1 MNKFKI
7 TVISIIILI
16 SSFNLQAKSI
26 QIIAK
31 VQKDIITNI
40 DIQNEIKYLIFLNP
54 KLKELKIKNLENI
67 AKNSLITEIIK
78 KKEIDK
84 AFDSEKKDN
93 FFESIERRFLKSK
106 NINSKSEFIKILNS
120 MNLSYDTLKKKLQ
133 IEALWN
139 QLIYSKYSKNIRL
152 NKNELRQNILIQLKN
167 ETKKYD
173 YNLSEI
179 FFTENISE
187 SFNDTLNKLTNSIN
201 NVGFENTA
209 NIFSISSTSKNG
221 GLIGWVN
228 ELQISKVIKK
238 EIINLNKGEVSLPIK
253 VGGGYLII
261 KINNKRETNQII
273 AGDNQ

>member
-7 TVISIIILI
+7 TVICIIILI

-93 FFESIERRFLKSK
+93 FFESVEKRFLKSK

-120 MNLSYDTLKKKLQ
+120 MNLSYDTLKKK
-133 IEALWN
+133 I
-139 QLIYSKYSKNIRL
+139 
-152 NKNELRQNILIQLKN
+152 
-167 ETKKYD
+167 
-173 YNLSEI
+173 
-179 FFTENISE
+179 
-187 SFNDTLNKLTNSIN
+187 TN
-201 NVGFENTA
+201 
-209 NIFSISSTSKNG
+209 
-221 GLIGWVN
+221 
-228 ELQISKVIKK
+228 
-238 EIINLNKGEVSLPIK
+238 
-253 VGGGYLII
+253 
-261 KINNKRETNQII
+261 
-273 AGDNQ
+273 